1 MSVKNVN
8 TKVVIAE
15 LHRAFKMFNENLF
28 NNELPEP
35 AILIQS
41 RGNKKLTLGWCS
53 VQKIWKNELT
63 EEEKYEINI
72 VAEALNRGKFPVMT
86 TLLHEMVH
94 LHNLVNGI
102 KDTSR
107 GNTYHNMKFK
117 NTAEAH
123 GLLVEHADKI
133 GWSVSKLQGLT
144 MDLIDSYNF
153 DEAVFSLGRRD
164 LNEGEEPK
172 KKKTS
177 SRKYYCPECGTSI
190 RASKDVNIL
199 CGDCT
204 NLEEG
209 KVVIMLK
216 EPTEEDFED
225 GEDEGNEEPTETALE
240 NPVEIACNDC
250 GCISECEKM
259 NQEGAYICPECRS
272 TNTTELQDEPA
283 PAGII
288 EIDTELNDGA
298 GNMIPVKQG
307 KIDVDSIPEVT
318 DEEQEAFAKEWE
330 DRDNTG
336 WEVERVEEVLKAI
349 NSEFL
354 QAGLEGVSLE
364 KIKIEISDKMKSQW
378 ALYKEGKKITL
389 SEDYLQEASDE
400 EIEDTI
406 KHQYIHHYQWIV
418 EGLKV
423 NHKKEFKALC
433 ERFGLSLEIPTKNH
447 RAMK

>member
-1 MSVKNVN
+1 MSIKNVN

-15 LHRAFKMFNENLF
+15 LHRAFRMFNENLF

-133 GWSVSKLQGLT
+133 GWSVSKLQGIT

-225 GEDEGNEEPTETALE
+225 GENEGAEENKIELVCP
-240 NPVEIACNDC
+240 DC
-250 GCISECEKM
+250 GCISTVD
-259 NQEGAYICPECRS
+259 EGETICPECGFD
-272 TNTTELQDEPA
+272 TAQELEEPEENA

-330 DRDNTG
+330 DRENTG
-336 WEVERVEEVLKAI
+336 WEVERVEEVLKSI
-349 NSEFL
+349 NFEFL

-389 SEDYLQEASDE
+389 SGDYLQEASDE
-400 EIEDTI
+400 VIEDTV
-406 KHQYIHHYQWIV
+406 KHQYIHHYQWMV

-433 ERFGLSLEIPTKNH
+433 ERFGLSLEVPTKNH